1 MLWRTTDLDLVFLSY
16 DEPTADSNFQ
26 ALLSC
31 APRAPKRVH
40 GVKGFHAA
48 YSAAAQLSTTDR
60 FITIDADSVVRDELF
75 AVELDDQGMP
85 DLVFAFAAR
94 NSVNGLTCGN
104 GSVKCWPKDL
114 LRHSHTHES
123 AIAGPGQMDFHF
135 AYRYWRIP
143 IVGSENCF
151 ASTPYHA
158 FRAGYREAVKLSLI
172 NGQKLDGWNET
183 KKQMTCQIWSRLLVW
198 LSVGADV
205 PNGLWAILGA
215 RIAIADLWIRKTTRP
230 EQIAEYDFL
239 SDLWGKHQS
248 CDLRMTLVQHE
259 RILNELSIDA
269 PLLEPAVSRWF
280 KQAYVKFPYQGL
292 FDYTGKIDPK
302 LDEANKHQAINEHQA
317 IKACG

>member
-26 ALLSC
+26 ALVSC

-75 AVELDDQGMP
+75 AVELDDQDMP

-94 NSVNGLTCGN
+94 NSVNGLTYGN

-114 LRHSHTHES
+114 LQLSPTHES
-123 AIAGPGQMDFHF
+123 AIAGPGQVDFLF
-135 AYRYWRIP
+135 AYRYWRMP

-158 FRAGYREAVKLSLI
+158 FRAGYREGVKLSLI
-172 NGQKLDGWNET
+172 NGQKLDRWSET
-183 KKQMTCQIWSRLLVW
+183 KKQMTPRRWSKLLVW

-215 RIAIADLWIRKTTRP
+215 RIAIADLWVRNTTTP

-239 SDLWGKHQS
+239 SDLWAKHHG
-248 CDLRMTLVQHE
+248 CDLRVALVEHE
-259 RILNELSIDA
+259 RILNELSIEA

-280 KQAYVKFPYQGL
+280 KRAYLNYSDHGLYKGL
-292 FDYTGKIDPK
+292 FDFTGKIGPE
-302 LDEANKHQAINEHQA
+302 LDEANEHQA
-317 IKACG
+317 IKGCG

>member
-16 DEPTADSNFQ
+16 DEPTADSNFK

-48 YSAAAQLSTTDR
+48 YSAAAEVSTTDR

-75 AVELDDQGMP
+75 GVELDDQDMP
-85 DLVFAFAAR
+85 DLVFAFPAR
-94 NSVNGLTCGN
+94 NSVNGLTYGN

-114 LRHSHTHES
+114 LQLSHTHES
-123 AIAGPGQMDFHF
+123 AIVGAGQVDFLF
-135 AYRYWRIP
+135 AYRYWRMP

-158 FRAGYREAVKLSLI
+158 FRAGYREGVKLSLI
-172 NGQKLDGWNET
+172 NGQKLDCWSET
-183 KKQMTCQIWSRLLVW
+183 KKKITRQRWSRLLVW

-215 RIAIADLWIRKTTRP
+215 RVAMVDLWVRKTTRP

-239 SDLWGKHQS
+239 SELWGKHHS
-248 CDLRMTLVQHE
+248 CDVRIALFEHE
-259 RILNELSIDA
+259 RILNELSIEA
-269 PLLEPAVSRWF
+269 PLLEPTVSRWF
-280 KQAYVKFPYQGL
+280 KGAYLNHPDQGL
-292 FDYTGKIDPK
+292 YKRLFDFTGKIGAE
-302 LDEANKHQAINEHQA
+302 LDEANEHQA
-317 IKACG
+317 IKVCG

>member
-16 DEPTADSNFQ
+16 DEPTANSNFQ

-48 YSAAAQLSTTDR
+48 YSAAAQISTTDR
-60 FITIDADSVVRDELF
+60 FVTIDADSVVCDELF
-75 AVELDDQGMP
+75 TAELDDRDMP

-114 LRHSHTHES
+114 LQLGHTHES
-123 AIAGPGQMDFHF
+123 AIAGPRRVDFYF
-135 AYRYWRIP
+135 AYRYWRMP

-158 FRAGYREAVKLSLI
+158 FRAGYREGVKLSLI
-172 NGQKLDGWNET
+172 DGQKLDCWSET
-183 KKQMTCQIWSRLLVW
+183 KRKITRQRWSRLLVW

-215 RIAIADLWIRKTTRP
+215 RVATADVWVRKTTRP

-239 SDLWGKHQS
+239 SDLWGKSTIAISEWHLPSMREYSTSCQS
-248 CDLRMTLVQHE
+248 RLRYW
-259 RILNELSIDA
+259 S
-269 PLLEPAVSRWF
+269 PL
-280 KQAYVKFPYQGL
+280 
-292 FDYTGKIDPK
+292 
-302 LDEANKHQAINEHQA
+302 
-317 IKACG
+317 

>member
-48 YSAAAQLSTTDR
+48 YSAAAKISTTDR
-60 FITIDADSVVRDELF
+60 FITIDADSVVRNELF
-75 AVELDDQGMP
+75 AVELDDQDMP
-85 DLVFAFAAR
+85 DLVFAFLSR
-94 NSVNGLTCGN
+94 NSVNGLTYGN

-114 LRHSHTHES
+114 LQLSHTHES
-123 AIAGPGQMDFHF
+123 ADGGPGQVDFLF
-135 AYRYWRIP
+135 AYPYWRMP
-143 IVGSENCF
+143 IVGSENRF

-172 NGQKLDGWNET
+172 DGQKLDCLSET
-183 KKQMTCQIWSRLLVW
+183 KKKMKHQRWSRLLVW

-205 PNGLWAILGA
+205 ANGLWAILGA
-215 RIAIADLWIRKTTRP
+215 RIGIADLWVRKTTRP
-230 EQIAEYDFL
+230 EQIAEYDFFA
-239 SDLWGKHQS
+239 DLWAKYHS
-248 CDLRMTLVQHE
+248 CDLRMALVEHE
-259 RILNELSIDA
+259 RILNELSIEA

-280 KQAYVKFPYQGL
+280 KRAYLNYPDQGL
-292 FDYTGKIDPK
+292 YRGDLLVPPERLGPEFDET
-302 LDEANKHQAINEHQA
+302 NEHQT
-317 IKACG
+317 IKGCG